1 MHQIPFFK
9 KNSQKQRQ
17 CFSIFVL
24 DNTIM
29 NWKNLNR
36 DRISKWMQRKDTFI
50 RWFHIKRRNGLGE
63 WNKITDEVHH
73 CLNCGEEFKGNYC
86 PRCGQ
91 SVKEK
96 KLSFHSVIDNVMA
109 GLTNV
114 GYGFWRTSLE
124 MFFRPGYM
132 VRDFIKGKRV
142 NYFKPFQMLF
152 VMAAVFSVE
161 VALLHPQISQTSDTS
176 QTTLPDTIQSRVAD
190 TSKNY
195 QEKILK
201 KIDAQGT
208 LNDSIQNAAQLA
220 VVSTQIDS
228 LEKYMASQALSYTNK
243 SGDSTKKNISDSIL
257 AAEAELLANLNKG
270 KAKLSATDVS
280 EEITQGDSIEN
291 KGSSNFVEQFKDK
304 AIKLYNAEND
314 QVNHPYM
321 AAFFSMIKGS
331 ITGNRAIA
339 VVLALPLF
347 VLALLR
353 VYRRRGKSYYN
364 AMELSFAYAFIA
376 SQQLLILSFLYLFT
390 VVSAG
395 NEGIIF
401 FLLAGWYFSEM
412 FEERFLRALYHTFL
426 VFCRVIF
433 YFMVLSFIAAVLS
446 IVAVEFASLIHFV

>member
-29 NWKNLNR
+29 NWENLNS
-36 DRISKWMQRKDTFI
+36 DRISKWMQRKDAFS

-161 VALLHPQISQTSDTS
+161 VALLHPQISQTDS
-176 QTTLPDTIQSRVAD
+176 QPQPTLPDTVQTRITDA
-190 TSKNY
+190 SKNY
-195 QEKILK
+195 QENILK
-201 KIDAQGT
+201 EINKRETI
-208 LNDSIQNAAQLA
+208 NDSIQNAAQLA

-228 LEKYMASQALSYTNK
+228 VEKNMALQSLSYTNK

-257 AAEAELLANLNKG
+257 SAEAELLANLNKEKSRLMATSISKG
-270 KAKLSATDVS
+270 KA
-280 EEITQGDSIEN
+280 QGDSIG
-291 KGSSNFVEQFKDK
+291 KKKNFMEQFGDDAVKF
-304 AIKLYNAEND
+304 YNAGND
-314 QVNHPYM
+314 KVNHPYM
-321 AAFFSMIKGS
+321 AAFFSMIKSS

-395 NEGIIF
+395 NEGLIF

-433 YFMVLSFIAAVLS
+433 YFMVLSFIAAVFS
-446 IVAVEFASLIHFV
+446 IIAVEFASLIHFV

>member
-1 MHQIPFFK
+1 M
-9 KNSQKQRQ
+9 
-17 CFSIFVL
+17 
-24 DNTIM
+24 
-29 NWKNLNR
+29 
-36 DRISKWMQRKDTFI
+36 
-50 RWFHIKRRNGLGE
+50 
-63 WNKITDEVHH
+63 
-73 CLNCGEEFKGNYC
+73 
-86 PRCGQ
+86 
-91 SVKEK
+91 
-96 KLSFHSVIDNVMA
+96 
-109 GLTNV
+109 
-114 GYGFWRTSLE
+114 
-124 MFFRPGYM
+124 
-132 VRDFIKGKRV
+132 
-142 NYFKPFQMLF
+142 
-152 VMAAVFSVE
+152 
-161 VALLHPQISQTSDTS
+161 SDAS